1 MTMDKSDLEFRI
13 RNSLDHCGKFRVY
26 ELRCCYITI
35 TKFNEDR
42 LLRSKSHVINQIYFL
57 GGNKFKQIGLWK
69 HNDPNRKDPHAYVY
83 LYWYKNAFFVR
94 CAVFAHVCGLNE
106 K

>member
-1 MTMDKSDLEFRI
+1 MTMNKSDLEFHI
-13 RNSLDHCGKFRVY
+13 RNSLENHDKSRIS
-26 ELRCCYITI
+26 ELRCYH
-35 TKFNEDR
+35 FNEDR
-42 LLRSKSHVINQIYFL
+42 LLRSKSHVIKRIYFL
-57 GGNKFKQIGLWK
+57 NGKKIKQIGLWK

>member
-1 MTMDKSDLEFRI
+1 MEKKI
-13 RNSLDHCGKFRVY
+13 
-26 ELRCCYITI
+26 
-35 TKFNEDR
+35 
-42 LLRSKSHVINQIYFL
+42 
-57 GGNKFKQIGLWK
+57 KQIGLWK